1 MKKKDLPPPSVVIAH
16 YVPHAEQGQTEVYA
30 PMLQGPATNT
40 LAHTSARK
48 DAFIMDAITKVGTL
62 ESGELKLFI
71 DGFEGS
77 LRISARK
84 LLDALAIELTKQT
97 NYRGSFLPPMNVALS
112 LERYMEICGQDT
124 SKKGRVDEARK
135 RVKEDM
141 NILFRAS
148 FEWRGEGRDKGD
160 FLKSR
165 ICTDVAFKKGTIQFN
180 FSPTMAAYLQ
190 QAYLM
195 QYNMNLFKIDGLNPH
210 TWLIARKLNEHHS
223 MDSNKTAGTANT
235 LSVASLLKA
244 APDIPSHEEVAKTDR
259 HFTKRIITPLETSLD
274 QLIGAGF
281 LSEWTY
287 WNSRNTPLTDGQL
300 AALDYNTFIKL
311 YVHFEFAHTPP
322 DQTPRLEAKKTRP
335 VRKKPTK
342 ARA

>member
-1 MKKKDLPPPSVVIAH
+1 MKKKDTPPPTVAIAH
-16 YVPHAEQGQTEVYA
+16 YIPQPEQKQFEVYA

-48 DAFIMDAITKVGTL
+48 ESFIMDAITKVGTL

-84 LLDALAIELTKQT
+84 LLDALAMELTKQT
-97 NYRGSFLPPMNVALS
+97 DYRGSFLPPMHVTLP
-112 LERYMEICGQDT
+112 LERYMTMCGQDT
-124 SKKGRVDEARK
+124 SKKVRVDEARK

-148 FEWRGEGRDKGD
+148 FEWKGEGRDKGD

-165 ICTDVAFKKGTIQFN
+165 ICTDIAFKKGSMQFV

-190 QAYLM
+190 HAYLM
-195 QYNMNLFKIDGLNPH
+195 QYNMELFKLDSRNPH
-210 TWLIARKLNEHHS
+210 LWLIARKLNEHHS
-223 MDSNKTAGTANT
+223 MDNNQAAGTANT
-235 LSVASLLKA
+235 LSVTSLLKA
-244 APDIPSHEEVAKTDR
+244 APDIPSHEDVAKTDR
-259 HFTKRIITPLETSLD
+259 HFTKRIIQPLETSLD
-274 QLIGAGF
+274 QLVAADF

-287 WNSRNTPLTDGQL
+287 WNARNAPLTDEQL
-300 AALDYNTFIKL
+300 DALDYNTFIKL
-311 YVHFEFAHTPP
+311 YVHFEFKHTPP
-322 DQTPRLEAKKTRP
+322 DQTPRLEAKKARP
-335 VRKKPTK
+335 VRKKATK

>member
-1 MKKKDLPPPSVVIAH
+1 MKKKDPPPPSLVIAH

-48 DAFIMDAITKVGTL
+48 ESFIMDAITKVGTL

-97 NYRGSFLPPMNVALS
+97 DYRGSFLPPTHVALP
-112 LERYMEICGQDT
+112 LERYMELCGQDT
-124 SKKGRVDEARK
+124 SKKVRVDEARK

-165 ICTDVAFKKGTIQFN
+165 ICTDIAFKKGTINFY

-223 MDSNKTAGTANT
+223 MDSNKASGTANT

-244 APDIPSHEEVAKTDR
+244 APDIPSFEEVAKTDR

-274 QLIGAGF
+274 QLVTADF

-287 WNSRNTPLTDGQL
+287 WSARNTPLTDEQL
-300 AALDYNTFIKL
+300 AALDHNTFANL

-335 VRKKPTK
+335 VRKKTTK